1 MYMYIYIYD
10 LYIYIKLFQSSPK
23 FSHLRLAKLLGV
35 LHGFHQL
42 FWRNLHTVRPL
53 VTATPQALGGMLGTV
68 AARLL

>member
-1 MYMYIYIYD
+1 MYIYIYD
-10 LYIYIKLFQSSPK
+10 LYIYISSYFKVLPSSPI
-23 FSHLRLAKLLGV
+23 FAWLGV